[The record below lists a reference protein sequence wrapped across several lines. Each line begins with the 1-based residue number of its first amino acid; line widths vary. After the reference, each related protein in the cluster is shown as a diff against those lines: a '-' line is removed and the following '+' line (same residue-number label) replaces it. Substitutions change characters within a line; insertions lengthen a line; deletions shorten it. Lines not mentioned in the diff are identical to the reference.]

1 MKTGLLEVSLSL
13 LSAGW
18 CRRYSGLFRY
28 AHMVV
33 EEPPPPL
40 WPASHHSA
48 SLAVNFLP
56 EDSVSG
62 VQLCP
67 EVLGV
72 KKEQSNYSTSRLTL
86 VRASLL
92 TLPMDSKRYF

>member
-1 MKTGLLEVSLSL
+1 MTTELLGVSLSL
-13 LSAGW
+13 WSAGW
-18 CRRYSGLFRY
+18 CRRYSCLFRY

-33 EEPPPPL
+33 EEPPLL

-48 SLAVNFLP
+48 SPAVNFLP

-67 EVLGV
+67 QVL
-72 KKEQSNYSTSRLTL
+72 E
-86 VRASLL
+86 
-92 TLPMDSKRYF
+92 

>member
-1 MKTGLLEVSLSL
+1 
-13 LSAGW
+13 
-18 CRRYSGLFRY
+18 
-28 AHMVV
+28 MVV
-33 EEPPPPL
+33 EEPPLL

-48 SLAVNFLP
+48 SPAVNFLP

-67 EVLGV
+67 QVLGV

-92 TLPMDSKRYF
+92 YAVYGLKTALLRGLFRQKRQKCVKNVLTLLPYCAF